1 MSPWFTTLPFL
12 NLINWAPKDTYHTAR
27 FEKDMRYYV
36 IRLSKDLLDD
46 WVITLINGRI
56 KTKLGQIRTLA
67 FANFSDAFAN
77 FCVLAD
83 IRHQRNY
90 QLKEFFSENLI
101 LMHLLPFV
109 TTSNQD
115 KTLAKAEAIKKT
127 SLGKTARKTPT
138 PTKNNEPFRADFTQI
153 GFSF

>member
-12 NLINWAPKDTYHTAR
+12 HLINWAPKDTYHTAR

-77 FCVLAD
+77 SNPFGSNLEGK
-83 IRHQRNY
+83 NY
-90 QLKEFFSENLI
+90 ETISASGVQL
-101 LMHLLPFV
+101 
-109 TTSNQD
+109 
-115 KTLAKAEAIKKT
+115 
-127 SLGKTARKTPT
+127 
-138 PTKNNEPFRADFTQI
+138 
-153 GFSF
+153 

>member
-12 NLINWAPKDTYHTAR
+12 HLINYAPRQTYHTAR

-56 KTKLGQIRTLA
+56 KSKRGQIRTLA
-67 FANFSDAFAN
+67 FANFNDALAH

-90 QLKEFFSENLI
+90 QLKEFFSENPI
-101 LMHLLPFV
+101 LMHLLPFSEN
-109 TTSNQD
+109 SNED
-115 KTLAKAEAIKKT
+115 AALVKVKVIKKT
-127 SLGKTARKTPT
+127 NPDKTPRKNPK
-138 PTKNNEPFRADFTQI
+138 PTKNNEPYRDNFIQI